1 MKAVL
6 ESKQNPWE
14 GLWCGGRE
22 LDNLY
27 CFCESISCQFREKE
41 QKSSSPV
48 ASMQEFPC
56 SIPHNCLF
64 GHF

>member
-41 QKSSSPV
+41 
-48 ASMQEFPC
+48 
-56 SIPHNCLF
+56 
-64 GHF
+64 